1 MSDLNLNRT
10 LPYSQNVDLAAQT
23 VEGACDCRPVEKS
36 LVQSFRRVQS
46 EDGHGMILVPMPRS
60 DILQNVHL
68 AADYTATHPEELGR
82 LIVLCPGNVKELL
95 LEFVVYS
102 DLFSILCVCKD
113 LFKDQ
118 IEKVLEKRG
127 HLFLHRLQ
135 TALQSVGQER
145 EIEDIKQTFS
155 VSHFAKEHDFY
166 KYLLESEKFFK
177 ALYDR
182 SYDLA
187 ALYHESH
194 KEALQITREGQLA
207 YHQIAIQMYDM
218 ISSGSGV
225 SANTIL
231 ASLFH
236 ELDIIVKMIGQ
247 VDQENPEPILEL
259 SGTPLSQSRPCL
271 EFRKDPETQTI
282 QFLFED
288 SDAPFLPIS
297 FFDHPERIVDL
308 FAPDGLR
315 KIPPQI
321 IDCVNLHS
329 LTLMGCTYLEA
340 LPPEIGQLYNLT
352 SLILPKAY
360 GPYTKP
366 RLQRIPDE
374 ITHLKNLKQIEFNHR
389 HDDISFEDCYERH
402 ACKENTCT
410 YFSQDFSPLQQKWL
424 QELEE
429 KDCEVVHLH
438 VPPKDEDE
446 SSSGF

>member
-1 MSDLNLNRT
+1 MSDLNINRA
-10 LPYSQNVDLAAQT
+10 LPYSQNLDLTSQT
-23 VEGACDCRPVEKS
+23 VEGVRDSLSVEQS
-36 LVQSFRRVQS
+36 LVQSFRRVKS
-46 EDGHGMILVPMPRS
+46 EDGHGTILVPMPRS

-68 AADYTATHPEELGR
+68 AADYTAMHPEELGR

-95 LEFVVYS
+95 LEFVANS

-118 IEKVLEKRG
+118 IEKILEKRA
-127 HLFLHRLQ
+127 HLFLHQLQ
-135 TALQSVGQER
+135 TALQSVGKER
-145 EIEDIKQTFS
+145 AIEDIKQTFS

-166 KYLLESEKFFK
+166 KYLLSSEKFFK

-194 KEALQITREGQLA
+194 KESLRITREGQLA

-218 ISSGSGV
+218 ISAGAGI

-247 VDQENPEPILEL
+247 VDQENPEPVLEL
-259 SGTPLSQSRPCL
+259 SGTPLSQSRSCL
-271 EFRKDPETQTI
+271 EFRKDPETQTL

-288 SDAPFLPIS
+288 SDAPFLPIAL
-297 FFDHPERIVDL
+297 FDHPERIVDL
-308 FAPDGLR
+308 YAPDGLT

-329 LTLMGCTYLEA
+329 LILLGCTYLEA

-352 SLILPKAY
+352 SLILPKAS
-360 GPYTKP
+360 GPHTKP
-366 RLQRIPDE
+366 RLKRIPDE
-374 ITHLKNLKQIEFNHR
+374 ITRLKNLKTIEFNQSHYEV
-389 HDDISFEDCYERH
+389 SFVDCYDKH

-410 YFSQDFSPLQQKWL
+410 YFFQDFSLLQQKWL

-429 KDCEVVHLH
+429 KGCEIVHLH
-438 VPPKDEDE
+438 VPAAETL
-446 SSSGF
+446 